1 MGLLEAR
8 QPKAK
13 RQRVPLAEATVAN
26 PDTPAETYEVKPDKV
41 DLLSTKR
48 DGIQTATVPRKE
60 LSVRSKKPK
69 PGERTSKG
77 DGSIVLHGAVYSSSG
92 YALSLT
98 HTHAFVWPY
107 TSTTAS
113 PETFVFTLPMPPTR
127 SRLAPLVTPSA
138 ASDEPGLV
146 IVMPVSGKIAYWESI
161 SSAATFDFIR
171 QQRTGVEDSIPGMY
185 SGEHVTQIVNA
196 EAAGFVLVFSSGRM
210 AYMSVRDP
218 HGRPG
223 ITVQYLRSGLGG
235 NALGFFGT
243 IRHALSAAAF
253 RGEIVAART
262 SYGSKV
268 GERVAVAATSKGR
281 LYSWKVRRSGHHEP
295 LTDSDVREKL
305 VEAVYEAD
313 PPASNFPQDSFEVL
327 DFTLVPRGLEQKYI
341 SASRLSEALSHEED
355 SLQHALLLVSFS
367 KQHQS
372 RYSLVEVVIGPEGP
386 RIGTVRPV
394 TSYTSPVQLGAPER
408 PRVYLPRPGL
418 VAFVVFDRAV
428 VVASMVAPPDS
439 PESQLQE
446 DSHIIPPTFEDV
458 VDFRDEESLQVVGSG
473 TEEPAATGYSQEDQR
488 PYRHKTKNPTVVLL
502 LQGVGTVRIAVTD
515 VDRFASDKPPAV
527 TAKSKLEQA
536 VFFGVKGDNPLV
548 FQGRRDLPFSNQ
560 EIGNAAIELS
570 HEIVSSKTPFIP
582 NLPASLE
589 NNMKSR
595 IAYLDGLIM
604 YLNASKVDLD
614 MRTRWMLL
622 YNAEKMAVATW
633 IWQKHEQFL
642 SERPKGDKKTL
653 ISETAVYINENQK
666 TELNQAVGQVDPVRH
681 WFINDVWRLDI
692 FVAWAYQII
701 KYHFTERLSDEAGI
715 NRLVWEAATVNNG
728 ALAEARQF
736 RSLHANMYGV
746 DANNVAG
753 GNAIPEPWTATY
765 FITNNLKRLVEFCY
779 QWLERYTGQSQE
791 EAPIDLRLL
800 EAIRHL
806 LPSLTSQYLD
816 SLKEFSTWAAMSE
829 DIQAQERGRAYQQ
842 IYQEDVYAKILKLK
856 DFNLWDEAIDLAK
869 EFKAFDSLAE
879 VVVQQFLMLEQ
890 SATEGNIS
898 DTAAQEKLAL
908 AKLKK
913 QKMGRL
919 FDEYDETFAFRAYE
933 VLLESSGVQAVLE
946 FPFDRNGYATK
957 FLRTKPELAK
967 ISWINDVE
975 REKDIDH
982 AAETLLDLG
991 LTREQ
996 QVWNKKIELS
1006 LGKLALLA
1014 DEAEHGATNSF
1025 TNNDG
1030 KNGASLEKVDHA
1042 LEIIKIQDALYTQIL
1057 PSFQDGLDEPAELEM
1072 AIKEHGVL
1080 IPKRQKA
1087 LQTIFSDAMGRLLRH
1102 EALEP
1107 HTLIDLLTLAAL
1119 GPGHYDAI
1127 GDQFYL
1133 ALKVAQYGLKGE
1145 ERTDAERM
1153 IWRRC
1158 LIRDDWKRV
1167 NETNNKGDLDQLAT
1181 VGETAAYHTLFAVV
1195 DEPNMKLS
1203 HSTLLAFTAT
1213 ALALP
1218 QQPRQAS
1225 AGCSSAVTLD
1235 ASTNVFKSYTLH
1247 PNSFYRAEVE
1257 AAAKNISD
1265 PTLAAAAAKVADV
1278 GSFLWL
1284 DSIANI
1290 GKLEPALADVPCEN
1304 VLGLVIYDLPGRD
1317 CAAKASNG
1325 ELKVGE
1331 IERYK
1336 TEYIDPI
1343 VSILKSHPNTAFALI
1358 IEPDSSPISADGYRA
1373 GMAYALEQLNLPNV
1387 VMYLDAGHGGWL
1399 GWNDNLKPGAE
1410 ELAGAWKA
1418 AGEPEQVRGDLTPGE
1433 FSSDPDAQYNAC
1445 QNEKTYVST
1454 FGGYLASAGMPN
1466 HAIVDTGRNAVQGMR
1481 QEWGNWCNINGAG
1494 FGVRPTAETGLE
1506 LADAFVWVK
1515 PGGESDGTSDASAV
1529 RYDSFC
1535 GKEES
1540 FKPSP
1545 EAGQWNQK
1553 YFEMLLE
1560 NAKPAF

>member
-1 MGLLEAR
+1 MFTPAHHDGPAR
-8 QPKAK
+8 GTRSSRRRQRPSSTDASLQQPRAK
-13 RQRVPLAEATVAN
+13 RQRVPLAETTVAN
-26 PDTPAETYEVKPDKV
+26 PDAPTETYEVKADKV

-48 DGIQTATVPRKE
+48 DGIESASAPRKE

-69 PGERTSKG
+69 PGERTTKG
-77 DGSIVLHGAVYSSSG
+77 DGSIVLTTNNAFTVSKLPALPDKLRADAQYRQHGAIYSSSG

-107 TSTTAS
+107 TSTTSS
-113 PETFVFTLPMPPTR
+113 PETFIFTLPYPSKHASDPLPLG
-127 SRLAPLVTPSA
+127 SLVTPSA

-146 IVMPVSGKIAYWESI
+146 VVMPVSGKIAYWESI

-196 EAAGFVLVFSSGRM
+196 ESAGFVLVFSSGRM

-218 HGRPG
+218 HGRPR
-223 ITVQYLRSGLGG
+223 ITVQFLRSGLGG

-253 RGEIVAART
+253 RGDIVAART

-281 LYSWKVRRSGHHEP
+281 LYTWKIRRSGHHEP
-295 LTDSDVREKL
+295 LTDSDIRERL
-305 VEAVYEAD
+305 VEAIHEAD
-313 PPASNFPQDSFEVL
+313 PSANNFPQDSFEVL

-341 SASRLSEALSHEED
+341 NANRLSEALSHEED
-355 SLQHALLLVSFS
+355 SLQHALLLISFS
-367 KQHQS
+367 KQQQF

-386 RIGTVRPV
+386 RIGMVRPV
-394 TSYTSPVQLGAPER
+394 TSYTSPVRSGAPER
-408 PRVYLPRPGL
+408 PRIYLPRPAL
-418 VAFVVFDRAV
+418 VAFIVFDRAV
-428 VVASMVAPPDS
+428 VIASMVAPPDS

-458 VDFRDEESLQVVGSG
+458 VDFRDEETLQVVGSG
-473 TEEPAATGYSQEDQR
+473 TEEPTGNGFSQDDQR

-527 TAKSKLEQA
+527 TAKGKLEQA

-570 HEIVSSKTPFIP
+570 HEIVSSKTPFIA

-595 IAYLDGLIM
+595 VAYLDGLIA
-604 YLNASKVDLD
+604 YLNSSKVDLD
-614 MRTRWMLL
+614 MRTRWLLL

-642 SERPKGDKKTL
+642 AERPKGEKKTL

-666 TELNQAVGQVDPVRH
+666 TELNPAVGQVDPVRH

-715 NRLVWEAATVNNG
+715 NRLVWEAVTVNNG
-728 ALAEARQF
+728 ALFEARQF
-736 RSLHANMYGV
+736 RLNRARQYGV
-746 DANNVAG
+746 NANDIAA

-791 EAPIDLRLL
+791 EAPVDLRLL
-800 EAIRHL
+800 ESIRHL
-806 LPSLTSQYLD
+806 LPSLTSQYLT
-816 SLKEFSTWAAMSE
+816 SLKEFSGWAAMS
-829 DIQAQERGRAYQQ
+829 DDTQAQERGRAYQQ
-842 IYQEDVYAKILKLK
+842 IYQEDVYTKILRLK

-869 EFKAFDSLAE
+869 EYKAFDSLAE
-879 VVVQQFLMLEQ
+879 VVVQQILTLEQ
-890 SATEGNIS
+890 SATEGNTT
-898 DTAAQEKLAL
+898 DTAAQENLAL

-919 FDEYDETFAFRAYE
+919 FDEYEETFAFRAYE
-933 VLLESSGVQAVLE
+933 VLLESSGVEAVLE
-946 FPFDRNGYATK
+946 FPYDRNGYATK

-1014 DEAEHGATNSF
+1014 EDAEQASHGDGVSSF
-1025 TNNDG
+1025 SEKEG
-1030 KNGASLEKVDHA
+1030 KNGANLEKIDQA
-1042 LEIIKIQDALYTQIL
+1042 LELIKIQDELYSHIL
-1057 PSFQDGLDEPAELEM
+1057 PSFQEGVDEAAELDM
-1072 AIKEHGVL
+1072 AVKEHAVL

-1087 LQTIFSDAMGRLLRH
+1087 LHQVFEDSMGRLLRH
-1102 EALEP
+1102 EALQP
-1107 HTLIDLLTLAAL
+1107 HTLIDLLTLASL
-1119 GPGHYDAI
+1119 GPNHYDTI

-1133 ALKVAQYGLKGE
+1133 ALKVAQYGLKGD
-1145 ERTDAERM
+1145 ERSDAERL

-1158 LIRDDWKRV
+1158 FIRDDWKRV
-1167 NETNNKGDLDQLAT
+1167 NETNDKGDLDQLTT
-1181 VGETAAYHTLFAVV
+1181 VGETAAYHTLFAIV
-1195 DEPNMKLS
+1195 DEQ
-1203 HSTLLAFTAT
+1203 HSTPKFAPFHKPSDCLGVFVDSLDRRWDSMDDSF
-1213 ALALP
+1213 
-1218 QQPRQAS
+1218 RNKM
-1225 AGCSSAVTLD
+1225 LD
-1235 ASTNVFKSYTLH
+1235 AMRWEDKLLKSYIDKAQLDAW
-1247 PNSFYRAEVE
+1247 YRTTRECAEKTVAE
-1257 AAAKNISD
+1257 AYDRLTAQRKGSVD
-1265 PTLAAAAAKVADV
+1265 VV
-1278 GSFLWL
+1278 GSGVMNGGVNGA
-1284 DSIANI
+1284 S
-1290 GKLEPALADVPCEN
+1290 GMKR
-1304 VLGLVIYDLPGRD
+1304 LVIGGEERGRVMPG
-1317 CAAKASNG
+1317 G
-1325 ELKVGE
+1325 L
-1331 IERYK
+1331 
-1336 TEYIDPI
+1336 
-1343 VSILKSHPNTAFALI
+1343 FAL
-1358 IEPDSSPISADGYRA
+1358 
-1373 GMAYALEQLNLPNV
+1373 
-1387 VMYLDAGHGGWL
+1387 
-1399 GWNDNLKPGAE
+1399 
-1410 ELAGAWKA
+1410 
-1418 AGEPEQVRGDLTPGE
+1418 
-1433 FSSDPDAQYNAC
+1433 
-1445 QNEKTYVST
+1445 
-1454 FGGYLASAGMPN
+1454 
-1466 HAIVDTGRNAVQGMR
+1466 
-1481 QEWGNWCNINGAG
+1481 
-1494 FGVRPTAETGLE
+1494 
-1506 LADAFVWVK
+1506 
-1515 PGGESDGTSDASAV
+1515 
-1529 RYDSFC
+1529 
-1535 GKEES
+1535 
-1540 FKPSP
+1540 
-1545 EAGQWNQK
+1545 
-1553 YFEMLLE
+1553 
-1560 NAKPAF
+1560 